1 MPVEEQKGPEVDVLA
16 DTFAKFGLNMG
27 ALLSGAAVESTESE
41 LGSQRQLNCRVQAL
55 LQLVPDYGFLT
66 DSKLFMDE
74 LFP

>member
-1 MPVEEQKGPEVDVLA
+1 MKEEEDVLA

-27 ALLSGAAVESTESE
+27 ALMSVHDNNEE
-41 LGSQRQLNCRVQAL
+41 LESQRQLNCRVQAL

-66 DSKLFMDE
+66 DSKLCMDE